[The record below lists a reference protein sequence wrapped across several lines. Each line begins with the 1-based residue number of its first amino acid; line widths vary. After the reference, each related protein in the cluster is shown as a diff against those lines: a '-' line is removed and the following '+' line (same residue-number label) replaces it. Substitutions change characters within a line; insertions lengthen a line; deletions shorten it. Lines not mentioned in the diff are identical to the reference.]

1 MTTIARRIVSGQK
14 ARFQDPLL
22 HLDLDLTY
30 VTDHIIIMG
39 FPASGV
45 ASLYRNKRSDVRRF
59 LDKRH
64 DDLYRVYN
72 FCPLTE
78 NSYDPDEFY
87 GRVSRFP
94 FPDHHVPPLSLI
106 PLFVADITEYL
117 ESDPDATA
125 VIHCKAGKGRSGTMT
140 CCYLVSLP
148 YLPTAPTS
156 VRNYSKMQRPEN
168 QSVAPPPPLAA
179 NAASTLTERQP
190 GAVQTPT
197 STRMLPPGSTPEP
210 PPRSSSSSC
219 MTTLQIPR
227 SAAWTQ
233 AAPIVPS
240 QAGTLRRRPSLAPEQ
255 SIIRNDDL
263 NPQAE
268 IDQISQRLQTIF
280 DLHTERRMKPPSK
293 KKSSATIGRQ
303 RSRSQAAAGLRPSAH
318 STGAMNS
325 AAVSTASLR
334 ALGAGPAG
342 RSCDALHHVSSQRSS
357 GGDLSA
363 SLYSRFAT
371 HSSRASAS
379 ISRDSHN
386 FDDAYADL
394 SGSTMDAYALGR
406 SGDAANNNQSADSIA
421 VNQNTEDHSS
431 TKAPK
436 MGVSIPSQRRWV
448 GYWTRIL
455 SGRDARLSMTSPLRQ
470 PRRLIRI
477 TRISVDRHAPTS
489 TSQSFL
495 ERLVPHSDA
504 LSVQLVRYQDA
515 LVDRLESWERHARRR
530 ARAFGQHDPSAQAG
544 DLDAEQQQQKQY
556 LKTLR
561 RKASDLHCWDGGKFG
576 EQHEGRI
583 GNWGVCV
590 KAEADRA
597 RAFDWRDDQ
606 PQLEYFALLSE
617 TAERK
622 VVESKVW
629 KYTFEPKGQQQDGE
643 SEKERQSSTSS
654 ADSGY
659 YSSATTA
666 NTNAQP
672 VASQSLAPPS
682 SSTPQLDSHRGN
694 GTLRKMT
701 RKASTLFTRTD
712 ANTHPT
718 ATRTTS
724 SEEDTTPPSSTS
736 YLPHPN
742 ACSSSSPGLSVGQI
756 LDADREVCV
765 KILVGRTGSK
775 HAKLPDIASAG
786 WCWFIPS
793 FEDPDAGVAGMA
805 RKGAKTQIRFEAHE
819 IDFRKQPLGLKAI
832 EVEWEWVS
840 VGLDDQ
846 EED

>member
-1 MTTIARRIVSGQK
+1 MTSIARRIVSGQK

-78 NSYDPDEFY
+78 NAYDADEFY

-156 VRNYSKMQRPEN
+156 IKNYSNMQRPEHQ
-168 QSVAPPPPLAA
+168 QSHTPPIAA
-179 NAASTLTERQP
+179 TSGTAQPQASQASTLSP
-190 GAVQTPT
+190 APV
-197 STRMLPPGSTPEP
+197 P
-210 PPRSSSSSC
+210 PPRSSSS
-219 MTTLQIPR
+219 TANTLQIPR
-227 SAAWTQ
+227 SAAWSHDATSESG
-233 AAPIVPS
+233 P
-240 QAGTLRRRPSLAPEQ
+240 LRRRPSLAPEQ
-255 SIIRNDDL
+255 SIIRNDDHD
-263 NPQAE
+263 PQAE
-268 IDQISQRLQTIF
+268 IAQISQRLQTIF
-280 DLHTERRMKPPSK
+280 DLHTERRMKPTSH
-293 KKSSATIGRQ
+293 KKSSATLGRQ
-303 RSRSQAAAGLRPSAH
+303 RARSHAAVAGLRPSAH

-325 AAVSTASLR
+325 AAASTLSLR

-342 RSCDALHHVSSQRSS
+342 RSCDALHMSAAQS
-357 GGDLSA
+357 GEWSA
-363 SLYSRFAT
+363 ASPSRLAT
-371 HSSRASAS
+371 HSRASTS
-379 ISRDSHN
+379 VSYD
-386 FDDAYADL
+386 FDEPYGHYRSAADE
-394 SGSTMDAYALGR
+394 
-406 SGDAANNNQSADSIA
+406 SADSIA

-431 TKAPK
+431 TKTQK

-448 GYWTRIL
+448 GYWTRML
-455 SGRDARLSMTSPLRQ
+455 SGRDARLSMTSALRQ

-477 TRISVDRHAPTS
+477 TRISVERHPAHTR
-489 TSQSFL
+489 TQTWL
-495 ERLVPHSDA
+495 ERLVPHSDS

-530 ARAFGQHDPSAQAG
+530 ARAFGQHDPSGLAG

-561 RKASDLHCWDGGKFG
+561 RKASDLQCWDGAKFG

-590 KAEADRA
+590 NAEAERA

-606 PQLEYFALLSE
+606 PQLDYFALMPESG
-617 TAERK
+617 ERS
-622 VVESKVW
+622 VVEDKV
-629 KYTFEPKGQQQDGE
+629 KYTFEPRGE
-643 SEKERQSSTSS
+643 HEKERQSSTSS

-659 YSSATTA
+659 H
-666 NTNAQP
+666 
-672 VASQSLAPPS
+672 
-682 SSTPQLDSHRGN
+682 SSTN
-694 GTLRKMT
+694 GHVAASNGSLRQKMT
-701 RKASTLFTRTD
+701 RKASTLF
-712 ANTHPT
+712 A
-718 ATRTTS
+718 S
-724 SEEDTTPPSSTS
+724 EDTTPPSSTT
-736 YLPHPN
+736 YLPQSALHE
-742 ACSSSSPGLSVGQI
+742 GQI

-765 KILVGRTGSK
+765 KVLVGRTGAK

-793 FEDPDAGVAGMA
+793 FEDPDAGGAGMA
-805 RKGAKTQIRFEAHE
+805 REGARTQIRFEADE
-819 IDFRKQPLGLKAI
+819 IDFRKQPLGLVAI
-832 EVEWEWVS
+832 EVEWEWLS
-840 VGLDDQ
+840 VGVDDHD
-846 EED
+846 E